1 MEVNMNLIKSKY
13 AAIICMLVSALS
25 YSIMQFCVKLTPN
38 IPIMEKILIRN
49 LFSTII
55 AFIVIKKKKLSLF
68 GNKKNQK
75 FLFGRTL
82 GGYLGMNL
90 FFIGTM
96 QVTLSSAAI
105 INKLSPFVVMI
116 LAYFFLKEKITK
128 YHIIAL
134 ALALL
139 GSWLVIKPQ
148 FNSSITPIVI
158 LLISAILSGIAFTSL
173 RALGDKENEYTII
186 FHYSFISVAISIPF
200 LFFNFVLTD
209 LKSTLILL
217 SVGIIAAVGQIA
229 LTYAYKLAP
238 ASEVSIYDYSNI
250 IFSSLIGY
258 FFLQEQLDWIEIV
271 GIIIIIS
278 SSIIVYRANK
288 KIE

>member
-49 LFSTII
+49 IFSTII

-217 SVGIIAAVGQIA
+217 SVGIFAAVGQIA

>member
-217 SVGIIAAVGQIA
+217 SVGIFAAVGQIA

>member
-1 MEVNMNLIKSKY
+1 MKITKSKFS
-13 AAIICMLVSALS
+13 AIIFMLVSALS
-25 YSIMQFCVKLTPN
+25 YSIMQFCVKLTPD

-49 LFSTII
+49 FFSMII
-55 AFIVIKKKKLSLF
+55 AFIIIKKKKLSLF
-68 GNKKNQK
+68 GAKKNQK
-75 FLFGRTL
+75 YLFGRTL

-96 QVTLSSAAI
+96 QVSLSAAAI

-134 ALALL
+134 LLALF
-139 GSWLVIKPQ
+139 GSWLVIKPE
-148 FNSSITPIVI
+148 FSSSIMPIII

-173 RALGDKENEYTII
+173 KALGDKENEFTIV
-186 FHYSFISVAISIPF
+186 FHYSFISVVISIPF
-200 LFFNFVLTD
+200 LLFSFVIPD

-217 SVGIIAAVGQIA
+217 SVGIFAAIGQIA

-238 ASEVSIYDYSNI
+238 ASEVSVYDYSNI

-258 FFLQEQLDWIEIV
+258 MFLKEKLDWLDILGIV
-271 GIIIIIS
+271 IIIIS
-278 SSIIVYRANK
+278 SIIIYKQNNSK
-288 KIE
+288 K

>member
-1 MEVNMNLIKSKY
+1 MNLIKSKY

-55 AFIVIKKKKLSLF
+55 AFIVLKKKKLSLF

-75 FLFGRTL
+75 HLFGRTL

-96 QVTLSSAAI
+96 QVTLSAAAI

-128 YHIIAL
+128 FHIIAL

-148 FNSSITPIVI
+148 FNSSIMPISI

-186 FHYSFISVAISIPF
+186 FHYSFISVALSIPF
-200 LFFNFVLTD
+200 LLFNFVLTD
-209 LKSTLILL
+209 LKGTLILL
-217 SVGIIAAVGQIA
+217 SVGIFAAVGQIA

-278 SSIIVYRANK
+278 SSIIVYKANK

>member
-1 MEVNMNLIKSKY
+1 MNLAKNKY

-38 IPIMEKILIRN
+38 IPIMEKIVIRN

-55 AFIVIKKKKLSLF
+55 AFIIIKRKNILYF
-68 GNKKNQK
+68 GKKKNQK

-96 QVTLSSAAI
+96 QVTLSAAAI

-148 FNSSITPIVI
+148 FNSSIIPIAI
-158 LLISAILSGIAFTSL
+158 LLASAILSGIAFTSL

-186 FHYSFISVAISIPF
+186 FHYSFISILISLPF
-200 LFFNFVLTD
+200 LLSNFVLPD
-209 LKSTLILL
+209 LKGTLVLL
-217 SVGIIAAVGQIA
+217 SVGIFAAIGQIA

-258 FFLQEQLDWIEIV
+258 FFWRRVLIGL
-271 GIIIIIS
+271 
-278 SSIIVYRANK
+278 K
-288 KIE
+288 L

>member
-1 MEVNMNLIKSKY
+1 MNLAKSKY
-13 AAIICMLVSALS
+13 AAIICMIVSALS

-49 LFSTII
+49 LFSMII
-55 AFIVIKKKKLSLF
+55 AFIIIKKKKLSLF
-68 GNKKNQK
+68 GKKKNQK
-75 FLFGRTL
+75 YLFGRTL

-96 QVTLSSAAI
+96 QVTLSAAAI

-134 ALALL
+134 TMALL

-148 FNSSITPIVI
+148 FNTSIMPIVI

-186 FHYSFISVAISIPF
+186 FHYSFISVVISIPF
-200 LFFNFVLTD
+200 LIFNFVLTD

-217 SVGIIAAVGQIA
+217 SVGIFAAIGQIA

-271 GIIIIIS
+271 GIIIIIAS
-278 SSIIVYRANK
+278 SVIVYKANK
-288 KIE
+288 KIVK

>member
-1 MEVNMNLIKSKY
+1 MNLIKSKY

-217 SVGIIAAVGQIA
+217 SVGIFAAVGQIA

>member
-1 MEVNMNLIKSKY
+1 MNLVKSKY

-55 AFIVIKKKKLSLF
+55 AFIVLKKKKLSLF

-75 FLFGRTL
+75 YLFGRTL

-148 FNSSITPIVI
+148 FNSSIMPIVI

-217 SVGIIAAVGQIA
+217 SVGIFAAVGQIA

-288 KIE
+288 KIK

>member
-1 MEVNMNLIKSKY
+1 MNLVKSKY
-13 AAIICMLVSALS
+13 AAIICMLISALS

-49 LFSTII
+49 LFSMII
-55 AFIVIKKKKLSLF
+55 AFIIIKKKKLSLF
-68 GNKKNQK
+68 GKRKNQK
-75 FLFGRTL
+75 YLFGRTL

-116 LAYFFLKEKITK
+116 LAYYFLKEKITK
-128 YHIIAL
+128 YHIVAL

-148 FNSSITPIVI
+148 FNSSMMPILI
-158 LLISAILSGIAFTSL
+158 LLISAVLSGIAFTSL

-200 LFFNFVLTD
+200 LFFNFVISD
-209 LKSTLILL
+209 FKSTLILL
-217 SVGIIAAVGQIA
+217 SVGIFAAIGQIA

-250 IFSSLIGY
+250 IFSTLLGY
-258 FFLQEQLDWIEIV
+258 FFLQEKPDWLEIA
-271 GIIIIIS
+271 GIIIIIA

-288 KIE
+288 KRSNE

>member
-1 MEVNMNLIKSKY
+1 MKIAKSKFS
-13 AAIICMLVSALS
+13 AIIFMLVSALS

-49 LFSTII
+49 LFSMII

-68 GNKKNQK
+68 GAKKNQK
-75 FLFGRTL
+75 YLFGRTL

-96 QVTLSSAAI
+96 QVSLSAAAI

-128 YHIIAL
+128 YHIFALLL
-134 ALALL
+134 ALF
-139 GSWLVIKPQ
+139 GSWLVIKPE
-148 FNSSITPIVI
+148 FSSSVMPITI

-173 RALGDKENEYTII
+173 KALGDKENEFTIV
-186 FHYSFISVAISIPF
+186 FHYSFISVMLSVPF
-200 LFFNFVLTD
+200 ILFNFVIPD
-209 LKSTLILL
+209 FKSTLILL
-217 SVGIIAAVGQIA
+217 SVGVFAAVGQIA

-238 ASEVSIYDYSNI
+238 ASEVSVYDYSNI
-250 IFSSLIGY
+250 IFSSSIGY
-258 FFLQEQLDWIEIV
+258 MFLKEKLDWLELLGIV
-271 GIIIIIS
+271 IIIIS
-278 SSIIVYRANK
+278 SIIVYKQNNVK
-288 KIE
+288 L

>member
-1 MEVNMNLIKSKY
+1 MKITKSKF
-13 AAIICMLVSALS
+13 AAIIFMLVSALS
-25 YSIMQFCVKLTPN
+25 YSIMQFCVKLTPD

-49 LFSTII
+49 FFSMII
-55 AFIVIKKKKLSLF
+55 AFIIIKRKKLSLF
-68 GNKKNQK
+68 GAKKNQK
-75 FLFGRTL
+75 YLFGRTL
-82 GGYLGMNL
+82 GGYIGMNL

-96 QVTLSSAAI
+96 QVTLSVAAI

-134 ALALL
+134 LLALF

-148 FNSSITPIVI
+148 FSSSIMPIII

-173 RALGDKENEYTII
+173 RALGDKENEFTIV
-186 FHYSFISVAISIPF
+186 FHYSFISVMISIPF
-200 LFFNFVLTD
+200 LLFSFVIPD

-217 SVGIIAAVGQIA
+217 SVGIFAAIGQIA

-250 IFSSLIGY
+250 IFSSIIGY
-258 FFLQEQLDWIEIV
+258 MFMQEQLDWLEIL
-271 GIIIIIS
+271 GIAIIIV
-278 SSIIVYRANK
+278 SSIIVYKQNNSK
-288 KIE
+288 KIV

>member
-1 MEVNMNLIKSKY
+1 MKITKSKF
-13 AAIICMLVSALS
+13 AAIIFMLVSALS
-25 YSIMQFCVKLTPN
+25 YSIMQFCVKLTPD

-49 LFSTII
+49 FFSMII
-55 AFIVIKKKKLSLF
+55 AFIIIKKKKLSLF
-68 GNKKNQK
+68 GAKKNQK
-75 FLFGRTL
+75 YLFGRTL

-96 QVTLSSAAI
+96 QVTLSVAAI

-134 ALALL
+134 LL
-139 GSWLVIKPQ
+139 SLFGSWLVIKPQ
-148 FNSSITPIVI
+148 FSSSIMPIVI

-173 RALGDKENEYTII
+173 RALGDKENEFTIV
-186 FHYSFISVAISIPF
+186 FHYSFISVMVSIPF
-200 LFFNFVLTD
+200 LLFSFVIPD

-217 SVGIIAAVGQIA
+217 SVGVFAAIGQIA

-238 ASEVSIYDYSNI
+238 ASEVSVYDYSNI
-250 IFSSLIGY
+250 IFSSIIGY
-258 FFLQEQLDWIEIV
+258 MFMQEQLDWLEIL
-271 GIIIIIS
+271 GIAIIIV
-278 SSIIVYRANK
+278 SSIIVYKQNNSK
-288 KIE
+288 KIV

>member
-1 MEVNMNLIKSKY
+1 MKITKSKF
-13 AAIICMLVSALS
+13 AAIIFMLISALS
-25 YSIMQFCVKLTPN
+25 YSIMQFCVKLTPD

-49 LFSTII
+49 FFSMII
-55 AFIVIKKKKLSLF
+55 AFIILKRKKLSLF
-68 GNKKNQK
+68 GAKKNQK
-75 FLFGRTL
+75 YLFGRTL

-96 QVTLSSAAI
+96 QVTLSVAAI

-134 ALALL
+134 LLALF
-139 GSWLVIKPQ
+139 GSWLVINPQ
-148 FNSSITPIVI
+148 FSSSIMPIII

-173 RALGDKENEYTII
+173 RALGDKENEFTIV
-186 FHYSFISVAISIPF
+186 FHYSFISVMISIPF
-200 LFFNFVLTD
+200 LLFSFVIPD

-217 SVGIIAAVGQIA
+217 SVGVFAAIGQIA

-238 ASEVSIYDYSNI
+238 ASEVSVYDYSNI
-250 IFSSLIGY
+250 IFSSIIGY
-258 FFLQEQLDWIEIV
+258 MFMQEQLDFLEIL
-271 GIIIIIS
+271 GIVIIIIS
-278 SSIIVYRANK
+278 SIIVYKQNNSK
-288 KIE
+288 